1 MCGIH
6 AMTNVM
12 ISCSWK
18 PQPFTT
24 ENFIT
29 LQTTW
34 AKVTDLLIPIMVQC
48 SAVQG
53 DKQNLIQNTWDRSG
67 IASILRVQGQV
78 LVGNGWKIIGIIGF
92 PKGQGLVGFG
102 MEQMRNNFP
111 GITPRLPQHHTQEQF
126 ASHKPYTKIHSSK
139 LKILSLFFFNREY
152 YNPLNISLIWI
163 PIPSRTRI
171 S

>member
-12 ISCSWK
+12 ISYSWK

-24 ENFIT
+24 KNFIT

-34 AKVTDLLIPIMVQC
+34 AKVTDLLIPIMVQYGT
-48 SAVQG
+48 VQG
-53 DKQNLIQNTWDRSG
+53 DKQNMIQNTWERSS

-92 PKGQGLVGFG
+92 PKGQRLVGFG
-102 MEQMRNNFP
+102 MEQRRNNFL
-111 GITPRLPQHHTQEQF
+111 GITPRLPQHQGRSYVRTW
-126 ASHKPYTKIHSSK
+126 PPPP
-139 LKILSLFFFNREY
+139 
-152 YNPLNISLIWI
+152 PL
-163 PIPSRTRI
+163 TF
-171 S
+171 